1 MTTKEFSDQ
10 FDTLINSYANIPEF
24 GEMASKMDLTVDEY
38 EKSVFLT
45 QAQDIVLKRYF
56 YAHENADGQGFDT
69 SERRQTD
76 FSSLIKSETINMDVT
91 QTNSFDAR
99 GILYTLPHDGTE
111 TKVLYILNERLIVAT
126 ASSRKEYVV
135 KPINY
140 REYDRVMSKPYTQ
153 PLKKQAW
160 RLFQNVAT
168 GFDVHTEIIPIEG
181 SVPPVGEIPEG
192 MTVRYKLRYV
202 RRPNPIVLVNL
213 PDGLEINGVS
223 TEQTCELNPILHVD
237 ILQEAVRLA
246 LASKGVNVRPT
257 NEQQ

>member
-45 QAQDIVLKRYF
+45 QAQDIILKRYF
-56 YAHENADGQGFDT
+56 YAHENAEGQGFDT

-76 FSSLIKSETINMDVT
+76 FSSLIKSELISMDNT
-91 QTNSFDAR
+91 QTGSFDKR
-99 GILYTLPHDGTE
+99 GILYTLPSTGSE
-111 TKVLYILNERLIVAT
+111 TKVLYILNERLIVETGT
-126 ASSRKEYVV
+126 ARKEYVV

-160 RLFQNVAT
+160 RRFQNIAT
-168 GFDVHTEIIPIEG
+168 GFDIHTEIIPVEG
-181 SVPPVGEIPEG
+181 SVPPVGQIPEG
-192 MTVRYKLRYV
+192 MTVKYKLRYV

-213 PDGLEINGVS
+213 PDDLEINGVN
-223 TEQTCELNPILHVD
+223 TAQTCELNPILHVD

-246 LASKGVNVRPT
+246 LASKGVNIKS
-257 NEQQ
+257 NEQ

>member
-45 QAQDIVLKRYF
+45 QAQDIILKRYF
-56 YAHENADGQGFDT
+56 YAHENAEGQGFDT

-76 FSSLIKSETINMDVT
+76 FSSLIKSELISMDNT
-91 QTNSFDAR
+91 QTGSFDKR
-99 GILYTLPHDGTE
+99 GILYTLPSTGSE
-111 TKVLYILNERLIVAT
+111 TKVLYILNERLIVETAT
-126 ASSRKEYVV
+126 SRKEYVV

-160 RLFQNVAT
+160 RLFQNIAT
-168 GFDVHTEIIPIEG
+168 GFDIHTEIIPVEG
-181 SVPPVGEIPEG
+181 SVPPVGQIPEG
-192 MTVRYKLRYV
+192 MTVKYKLRYV

-213 PDGLEINGVS
+213 PDDLEINGVN

-246 LASKGVNVRPT
+246 LASKGVNIKS
-257 NEQQ
+257 NEQ

>member
-45 QAQDIVLKRYF
+45 QAQDIILKRYF
-56 YAHENADGQGFDT
+56 YAHENAEGQGFDT

-76 FSSLIKSETINMDVT
+76 FSSLIKSELISMDNT
-91 QTNSFDAR
+91 QTGSFDKR
-99 GILYTLPHDGTE
+99 GILYTLPSTGSE
-111 TKVLYILNERLIVAT
+111 TKVLYILNERLIVET
-126 ASSRKEYVV
+126 SSSRKEYVV

-160 RLFQNVAT
+160 RLFQNIAT
-168 GFDVHTEIIPIEG
+168 GFDIHTEIIPVEG
-181 SVPPVGEIPEG
+181 SVPPVGQIPEG
-192 MTVRYKLRYV
+192 MTVKYKLRYV

-213 PDGLEINGVS
+213 PDDLEINGVN
-223 TEQTCELNPILHVD
+223 TAQTCELNPILHVD

-246 LASKGVNVRPT
+246 LASKGVNIKS
-257 NEQQ
+257 NEQ

>member
-1 MTTKEFSDQ
+1 MTVKEFSDQ

-24 GEMASKMDLTVDEY
+24 GETASKMDLTVDEY

-45 QAQDIVLKRYF
+45 QAQDIILKRYF
-56 YAHENADGQGFDT
+56 YSHENAEGQGFDT

-76 FSSLIKSETINMDVT
+76 FSSLIKSEVINMDST
-91 QTNSFDAR
+91 QTGSFDKR
-99 GILYTLPHDGTE
+99 GILYTLPHTGSE
-111 TKVLYILNERLIVAT
+111 TTVLYILNERLIVET
-126 ASSRKEYVV
+126 QSSRKEYVV

-160 RLFQNVAT
+160 RLFQNIAA
-168 GFDVHTEIIPIEG
+168 GFDIHTEIIPIEG

-192 MTVRYKLRYV
+192 MTIRYKLRYV
-202 RRPNPIVLVNL
+202 RRPAPIVLIDL
-213 PDGLEINGVS
+213 TDDLEINGVN
-223 TEQTCELNPILHVD
+223 TAQTCELNPILHVD

-246 LASKGVNVRPT
+246 LASKGVNIKT
-257 NEQQ
+257 EQ

>member
-1 MTTKEFSDQ
+1 MNTKEFSDQ

-45 QAQDIVLKRYF
+45 QAQDIILKRYF
-56 YAHENADGQGFDT
+56 YSHENAEGQGFDT

-76 FSSLIKSETINMDVT
+76 FSSLIKSETINMDST
-91 QTNSFDAR
+91 QTNTFDKR
-99 GILYTLPHDGTE
+99 GILYTLPTSGGE
-111 TKVLYILNERLIVAT
+111 TSVLYILNERLVVET
-126 ASSRKEYVV
+126 NNSHKEYVV

-160 RLFQNVAT
+160 RLFQNVST

-192 MTVRYKLRYV
+192 MTVRYKIRYV
-202 RRPNPIVLVNL
+202 RRPKPIVLVDLNDDL
-213 PDGLEINGVS
+213 DIGGVR
-223 TEQTCELNPILHVD
+223 TAQTCELNPILHVD

-246 LASKGVNVRPT
+246 LASKGVNIKPT
-257 NEQQ
+257 NQQ